1 MEKKKFTLGDGVA
14 YAVVILVLIWTIFPL
29 YWLFIT
35 AFKPLN
41 EFMTYPPTFWPTHWT
56 LDNFTEALIRQKG
69 LPALWD
75 SLVIATGTFIV
86 SMLVGVPAAY
96 SIARYKTGGDNL
108 SFTILSFRF
117 MPPIV
122 PVVALFMIANWL
134 KIFDTYFLLIITN
147 CMAIIPF
154 VVWIM
159 KGFFEEIP
167 YSIEEAAQVDGASWP
182 RLFRDHMLPLA
193 APGLVAVALFAFIF
207 AWNELLFATLL
218 TGRNITPFTKIV
230 PGINIG
236 HVEPH
241 WGAIAAI
248 GLLVIIPI
256 VIGSWYLQKY
266 IVRGLSYG
274 AIRE

>member
-1 MEKKKFTLGDGVA
+1 MQRKVSFSKVLSYLWVALILLWTL
-14 YAVVILVLIWTIFPL
+14 FPL

-35 AFKPLN
+35 AFKPLE
-41 EFMTYPPTFWPTHWT
+41 EFMTYPPTFWPTSWT
-56 LDNFTEALIRQKG
+56 LDNFTEALIRQQG
-69 LPALWD
+69 LGSIAD
-75 SLVIATGTFIV
+75 SLVIALGTLIL
-86 SMLVGVPAAY
+86 SMVVGVPAAY
-96 SIARYKTGGDNL
+96 SIARYKTGGTDL
-108 SFTILSFRF
+108 SFTILSIRF

-122 PVVALFMIANWL
+122 PVVAFFLISTRL
-134 KIFDTYFLLIITN
+134 GIFDTYGLLILTN
-147 CMAIIPF
+147 SMVNIPF

-159 KGFFEEIP
+159 AGFFEEIP

-182 RLFRDHMLPLA
+182 RLFWDHVLPLA
-193 APGLVAVALFAFIF
+193 APGLVAVSLFCFIF

-218 TGRNITPFTKIV
+218 TGRTIQPFTKVV

-236 HVEPH
+236 HIEPH

-256 VIGSWYLQKY
+256 AILAFFMQKY
-266 IVRGLSYG
+266 IVRGLTYG

>member
-1 MEKKKFTLGDGVA
+1 MKKRVNFGTVLS
-14 YAVVILVLIWTIFPL
+14 YTWVVLVLLWTLFPL

-35 AFKPLN
+35 AFKPLE
-41 EFMTYPPTFWPTHWT
+41 EFMTYPPTFWPGTWT
-56 LDNFTEALIRQKG
+56 LDNFVEALVRQQG
-69 LPALWD
+69 LGSIKD
-75 SLVIATGTFIV
+75 SLVIAFGTLV
-86 SMLVGVPAAY
+86 LSMAVGVPAAY
-96 SIARYKTGGDNL
+96 SIARYKTGGTDL
-108 SFTILSFRF
+108 SFTILSIRF

-122 PVVALFMIANWL
+122 PVVAFFLISTRL
-134 KIFDTYFLLIITN
+134 GIFDTYGLLILTN
-147 CMAIIPF
+147 SMVNIPF

-159 KGFFEEIP
+159 AGFFEEIP

-182 RLFRDHMLPLA
+182 RLFWDHVLPLS
-193 APGLVAVALFAFIF
+193 APGLVAVSLFCFIF

-218 TGRNITPFTKIV
+218 TGRTIQPFTKVV

-236 HVEPH
+236 HIEPH

-256 VIGSWYLQKY
+256 VILAFFMQKY
-266 IVRGLSYG
+266 IVRGLTYG

>member
-1 MEKKKFTLGDGVA
+1 MQRKVSFSKILSYLWVALILLWTL
-14 YAVVILVLIWTIFPL
+14 FPL

-35 AFKPLN
+35 AFKPLE
-41 EFMTYPPTFWPTHWT
+41 EFMTYPPTFWPGSWT
-56 LDNFTEALIRQKG
+56 LDNFTEALIRQQG
-69 LPALWD
+69 LGSIKD
-75 SLVIATGTFIV
+75 SLIIALGTLV
-86 SMLVGVPAAY
+86 LSMVVGVPAAY
-96 SIARYKTGGDNL
+96 SIARYKTGGTDL
-108 SFTILSFRF
+108 SFTILSIRF

-122 PVVALFMIANWL
+122 PVVAFFLISTRL
-134 KIFDTYFLLIITN
+134 GIFDTYGLLILTTSMVN
-147 CMAIIPF
+147 IPF

-159 KGFFEEIP
+159 AGFFEEIP

-182 RLFRDHMLPLA
+182 RLFWDHVLPLA
-193 APGLVAVALFAFIF
+193 APGLVAVSLFCFIF

-218 TGRNITPFTKIV
+218 TGRTIQPFTKVV

-236 HVEPH
+236 HIEPH

-256 VIGSWYLQKY
+256 AILAFFMQKY
-266 IVRGLSYG
+266 IVRGLTYG